1 MNFVHADFYRKNGN
15 KQYRRFMRMDNKNLM
30 TLCAAACLAA
40 LSACDGGASAPSD
53 SGSSANRT
61 AQPSA
66 PASED
71 SANAGSDFKA
81 EVLLS
86 DDFEKGVSEFS
97 GRVGKGTAKISAV
110 SGADALSGRQSLCL
124 DSTGSSQEWILAA
137 ELGKNLKL
145 EPGKA
150 YTVEFK
156 YRLAD
161 ASNQS
166 SNNYVSAAGKGGKFY
181 ARSIFAAAPGQSGSA
196 KFAFVLPP
204 DARDAALRFSSHGAC
219 RTIIDD
225 LKVSR
230 IDGIDADSW
239 IFKPDAFVGMRKTPV
254 NPNMLDLSNPSF
266 SLPKEKYFPMI
277 DEFGQFKHADW
288 KGKPRN
294 LGDIKAQIEEE
305 KRYNAS
311 RPDIAGR
318 DEFGGLAGSA
328 GSAPKTEGFT
338 TAKVGGKWYFRDPD
352 GNLFWSIGVTGVG
365 GFESTP
371 ITDREFYFEKID
383 PAYVVKGRGFK
394 PGTDYYNREIKIY
407 ALGRRNAELKYGPDG
422 VKNYWKIAAERFKK
436 WGLNTYGAW
445 SAYSVMASDTV
456 PFTAYLSSAGA
467 APLKTKRKL
476 YALWGNIPDYFA
488 PAFETE
494 TAKRVKKS
502 AKLLASRYCIGAFVD
517 NEISWQ
523 RKPGVTALAVL
534 SCPAGQP
541 AKMEMQKMLREKYG
555 SVENLNK
562 AWKSPYSDWG
572 DFLARDDFEPNPA
585 DADADL
591 RAFEK
596 LFAERYFKVCRA
608 AVKAACPK
616 ALYMGCRFAAGE
628 NEIVSRAAYEICDVV
643 SCNIYRSGVAFY
655 APPPGAKDKPAII
668 GEFHIGRIDKGS
680 PYGGLLEVPDA
691 QKAAEAYKKY
701 MVSAIENPNIVGA
714 HWFQWHDMFVTGRA
728 DGANATCGFVSV
740 TDEPDYALADA
751 IREVSAQLYKLR
763 AQK

>member
-66 PASED
+66 PAPSD

-97 GRVGKGTAKISAV
+97 GRVGKGAAKISAAT
-110 SGADALSGRQSLCL
+110 GADALSGRQSLCL

-254 NPNMLDLSNPSF
+254 NPNLS
-266 SLPKEKYFPMI
+266 LI
-277 DEFGQFKHADW
+277 
-288 KGKPRN
+288 
-294 LGDIKAQIEEE
+294 
-305 KRYNAS
+305 
-311 RPDIAGR
+311 
-318 DEFGGLAGSA
+318 
-328 GSAPKTEGFT
+328 
-338 TAKVGGKWYFRDPD
+338 
-352 GNLFWSIGVTGVG
+352 
-365 GFESTP
+365 
-371 ITDREFYFEKID
+371 
-383 PAYVVKGRGFK
+383 
-394 PGTDYYNREIKIY
+394 
-407 ALGRRNAELKYGPDG
+407 
-422 VKNYWKIAAERFKK
+422 
-436 WGLNTYGAW
+436 
-445 SAYSVMASDTV
+445 
-456 PFTAYLSSAGA
+456 
-467 APLKTKRKL
+467 
-476 YALWGNIPDYFA
+476 
-488 PAFETE
+488 
-494 TAKRVKKS
+494 
-502 AKLLASRYCIGAFVD
+502 
-517 NEISWQ
+517 
-523 RKPGVTALAVL
+523 
-534 SCPAGQP
+534 
-541 AKMEMQKMLREKYG
+541 
-555 SVENLNK
+555 
-562 AWKSPYSDWG
+562 
-572 DFLARDDFEPNPA
+572 
-585 DADADL
+585 
-591 RAFEK
+591 
-596 LFAERYFKVCRA
+596 
-608 AVKAACPK
+608 
-616 ALYMGCRFAAGE
+616 
-628 NEIVSRAAYEICDVV
+628 
-643 SCNIYRSGVAFY
+643 
-655 APPPGAKDKPAII
+655 
-668 GEFHIGRIDKGS
+668 HI
-680 PYGGLLEVPDA
+680 
-691 QKAAEAYKKY
+691 
-701 MVSAIENPNIVGA
+701 
-714 HWFQWHDMFVTGRA
+714 
-728 DGANATCGFVSV
+728 
-740 TDEPDYALADA
+740 
-751 IREVSAQLYKLR
+751 
-763 AQK
+763 